1 MVLCGY
7 AVHTWNRHAH
17 RKALGGRFA
26 SSIRLGATSLDKLSE
41 LNMPMTDL
49 LTKINSL
56 LQEIDQ
62 ILIPST
68 LNNFINT
75 RFILKTERDIINI
88 FEEAQPKALNY
99 LVDHSKLGLLFYKIK
114 DHRRFNHRHRTQ
126 LIELL
131 AIDRVSQLT
140 VHSKVI
146 VLHSLQMMKLPAN
159 TKAEHWVRNI
169 ILATKQDE
177 LSELKTQAD
186 GRGNWYCM
194 SKLLYDD
201 IRSVVVR
208 EDILRHIQREAR
220 VVEAHRK
227 MKTKKS
233 RRDAGRRAW
242 RKILSDVDDT
252 LSCSGGHYPAGIDR
266 RYGKKVVYPGVLAFY
281 RELDLG
287 TDGPDEWPSNAIGNL
302 VFLSA
307 RPHLYKDVTEK
318 HNFAKFQK
326 LRNRTSADGRGGV
339 GMHTIPSILSGDLT
353 SGTQFI
359 LKNDYE
365 PLAQKKF
372 ENFQKYISI
381 YPEYKHVFVCDNGQ
395 GDVRASEMMVDSFP
409 DQVEAIYVHAVQ
421 AVDKT
426 YKYNAERWKA
436 QQEQQQKG
444 RVNMPFFFTTYPEAA
459 LDAVQRNPP
468 LIAVA
473 GLRRICQDSV
483 NDFYM
488 IQTKDWPSQKHK
500 WDRRDELNQAL
511 YRCNRYLET
520 CGQDTVPLLEG
531 ERLWRDCQRVSTPY
545 GNGIILSFDAVFDLY
560 EVKLDWRPLDVQVAE
575 SERYQ
580 SEEKIKKVSE
590 VVPPVATGITMDSGR
605 PPILETVEEVD
616 EDAMESI
623 SSSLHLAA
631 TGSSSGGGGGGEGG
645 DGSCSLCSETP
656 VGEETGESESLF
668 TKNHETLPTKT
679 LDIGNAIACT
689 SSITTGIKIKSS
701 LSVNEGVGEGA
712 LQDEALSVSAG
723 VPTESS
729 SYAGEKQSESS
740 AKHSKINDQ
749 FHHPVTLRIQGR
761 YLTKFIFPSLP
772 IFPKDD
778 ENSAV
783 FSFYYS
789 SANTKQDTP
798 KFSKGVNCSTPYGSG
813 CISEYRETDGI
824 VVVAFTRWSAQAYLN
839 KDVVKSE
846 GSFFGNF
853 IRQMTGETSEKA
865 LLSQPQ
871 LKEVVEFT
879 YVTGSIVQ
887 TPFGEGKIFR
897 SLQAKYT
904 DNAISLSSSSQGA
917 ISDIATPQNETIGL
931 DITSWILADDS
942 HPKLYCTVEVAV
954 QWQKIAEDKTRSN
967 ASGIFS
973 TFGSYISQGMKIL
986 MDTSNNKKIPTTKV
1000 PSEILVQTFAR
1011 YYKDGAVV
1019 TTPFGEGSVRS
1030 FRESDGIYEVA
1041 LLKWKMK
1048 GELLPTIFLTKDALS
1063 NYVSNGCHEGYPVLT
1078 SLGVS
1083 GNLAS
1088 VQPTTGIHIVTV
1100 PMAGMV
1106 CYLQPQNILRPL
1118 KAATTED
1125 VLTQYGEGK
1134 VDKYR
1139 LEDDIYEISLHGN
1152 AKLYAKAEAFD
1163 RVSDGLED
1171 QGLHSLGMKWLL
1183 RFLFGSRKNEDGDG
1197 SSCQISRS
1205 SRSNSIVS
1213 LSARSQNR

>member
-1 MVLCGY
+1 
-7 AVHTWNRHAH
+7 
-17 RKALGGRFA
+17 
-26 SSIRLGATSLDKLSE
+26 
-41 LNMPMTDL
+41 
-49 LTKINSL
+49 
-56 LQEIDQ
+56 
-62 ILIPST
+62 
-68 LNNFINT
+68 
-75 RFILKTERDIINI
+75 
-88 FEEAQPKALNY
+88 
-99 LVDHSKLGLLFYKIK
+99 
-114 DHRRFNHRHRTQ
+114 
-126 LIELL
+126 
-131 AIDRVSQLT
+131 
-140 VHSKVI
+140 
-146 VLHSLQMMKLPAN
+146 
-159 TKAEHWVRNI
+159 VRNI

-201 IRSVVVR
+201 IRSAVVR

-220 VVEAHRK
+220 VVEAHRT

-242 RKILSDVDDT
+242 RKVLSDVDDT

-287 TDGPDEWPSNAIGNL
+287 TDGPDEWPSHAIGNL

-318 HNFAKFQK
+318 QNFAKFKK
-326 LRNRTSADGRGGV
+326 LRNRPSADGRGGV
-339 GMHTIPSILSGDLT
+339 GMHTMPSILSGDLT
-353 SGTQFI
+353 SGTKFI

-372 ENFQKYISI
+372 ENFQKYVSI
-381 YPEYKHVFVCDNGQ
+381 YPEYRHVFVCDNGQ

-421 AVDKT
+421 DVAKT
-426 YKYNAERWKA
+426 YKYNAERWKT

-444 RVNMPFFFTTYPEAA
+444 RVNLPFFFTTYPEAA

-520 CGQDTVPLLEG
+520 CGQDKVPLLEG
-531 ERLWRDCQRVSTPY
+531 ERLWRDRQRVSTPY
-545 GNGIILSFDAVFDLY
+545 GNGMVLSFDAVFDLY
-560 EVKLDWRPLDVQVAE
+560 EVELDWRPLDVQVAE

-580 SEEKIKKVSE
+580 SEEKMKKVSE
-590 VVPPVATGITMDSGR
+590 VVPPVAAGNTMDSGR

-631 TGSSSGGGGGGEGG
+631 AGSGGGEGS
-645 DGSCSLCSETP
+645 DGSCSLCPETP
-656 VGEETGESESLF
+656 VGEETCESDGLF
-668 TKNHETLPTKT
+668 RKVQDTFITKT
-679 LDIGNAIACT
+679 LDIGDATASA
-689 SSITTGIKIKSS
+689 SSITAGNQIKSS
-701 LSVNEGVGEGA
+701 LSADEGVGEGV
-712 LQDEALSVSAG
+712 LQDKTLGVSASAS
-723 VPTESS
+723 TESS
-729 SYAGEKQSESS
+729 SSAGEKQTESH
-740 AKHSKINDQ
+740 AEHSKIND
-749 FHHPVTLRIQGR
+749 HHPVTLKIQGR
-761 YLTKFIFPSLP
+761 FLTKYIFPSLP

-783 FSFYYS
+783 FSFWNS
-789 SANTKQDTP
+789 SGNTKQDAP
-798 KFSKGVNCSTPYGSG
+798 KFSKGDNCSTPYGSG

-824 VVVAFTRWSAQAYLN
+824 VVVIYFTRWSAQAYLN
-839 KDVVKSE
+839 EDVVKIG
-846 GSFFGNF
+846 GSFFENF
-853 IRQMTGETSEKA
+853 LRQITREPSEKA
-865 LLSQPQ
+865 LSSQP
-871 LKEVVEFT
+871 LPPKEVVEFPYAT
-879 YVTGSIVQ
+879 DSIVQ
-887 TPFGEGKIFR
+887 TPFGEGKVFR
-897 SLQAKYT
+897 PSQT
-904 DNAISLSSSSQGA
+904 NSIDNAISLSSSSSSQGA
-917 ISDIATPQNETIGL
+917 ASDTATPQNETIGL
-931 DITSWILADDS
+931 DITSWILADNS
-942 HPKLYCTVEVAV
+942 HPKLYCTVEAAL
-954 QWQKIAEDKTRSN
+954 QWEKNTEDKTRSN

-973 TFGSYISQGMKIL
+973 TFGSYISQGMRIL
-986 MDTSNNKKIPTTKV
+986 MDTSNNKKNLVTKV
-1000 PSEILVQTFAR
+1000 PSEILVQRFER

-1019 TTPFGEGSVRS
+1019 TTLFGEGSVRS
-1030 FRESDGIYEVA
+1030 FRGSDGIYEVA

-1048 GELLPTIFLTKDALS
+1048 GGLLPTIYLMKDALR
-1063 NYVSNGCHEGYPVLT
+1063 NHVSNGCHEGYPVLT

-1083 GNLAS
+1083 GNLAT

-1106 CYLQPQNILRPL
+1106 CYLQPQDVLRPL
-1118 KAATTED
+1118 KAAATED

-1134 VDKYR
+1134 VVKYR
-1139 LEDDIYEISLHGN
+1139 LEDDIYEINLHDN

-1197 SSCQISRS
+1197 ASCQISRS